1 MLDIQMGRRRSKRR
15 REKKDGGGGRR
26 RMEDELQ
33 YITSICSLTRIN
45 MCT

>member
-1 MLDIQMGRRRSKRR
+1 M
-15 REKKDGGGGRR
+15 EEEGGGGRR

-33 YITSICSLTRIN
+33 YITSICSLTRVN